1 MQNITE
7 MILDIILH
15 LDQYLNMIL
24 QNYGVWTYMLLF
36 MIIFCETGLVFT
48 PFLPGDSILFAAG
61 ALASIGSLNIYS
73 LFFTIFIA
81 AVLGDTVNYA
91 IGKSIGSHILNR
103 FEKLRSHA
111 EAAQLFYEKHGYLT
125 IVLGRFAPII
135 RTFVPFTAGMIKMK
149 YSQFIVNNIIGG
161 FLWVALMLSL
171 GFFIGELPF
180 VKQNFSLIVIFIV
193 LISLLPGVVTFMK
206 EKVNQSKN

>member
-1 MQNITE
+1 

-15 LDQYLNMIL
+15 LDNYLNMIL
-24 QNYGVWTYMLLF
+24 QNYGIWTYMLLF
-36 MIIFCETGLVFT
+36 IIIFCETGLVFT
-48 PFLPGDSILFAAG
+48 PFLPGDSVLFAAG

-73 LFFTIFIA
+73 LFCTIFIA

-135 RTFVPFTAGMIKMK
+135 RTFVPFTAGMVKMK
-149 YSQFIVNNIIGG
+149 YTQFIVNNIIGG
-161 FLWVALMLSL
+161 FLWVALMLGL

-180 VKQNFSLIVIFIV
+180 VKQNFSLIVIFII
-193 LISLLPGVVTFMK
+193 LISLLPGIVTFMK
-206 EKVNQSKN
+206 EKVNKTKN

>member
-1 MQNITE
+1 

>member
-1 MQNITE
+1 

-15 LDQYLNMIL
+15 LDHYLNMIL

-81 AVLGDTVNYA
+81 AVLGDTANYA

-135 RTFVPFTAGMIKMK
+135 RTFVPFTAGMVKMK
-149 YSQFIVNNIIGG
+149 YTQFIVNNIIGG
-161 FLWVALMLSL
+161 FLWVALMLGL

-180 VKQNFSLIVIFIV
+180 VKQNFSLIVIFII
-193 LISLLPGVVTFMK
+193 LISLLPGIVTFMK
-206 EKVNQSKN
+206 EKVNKSRK